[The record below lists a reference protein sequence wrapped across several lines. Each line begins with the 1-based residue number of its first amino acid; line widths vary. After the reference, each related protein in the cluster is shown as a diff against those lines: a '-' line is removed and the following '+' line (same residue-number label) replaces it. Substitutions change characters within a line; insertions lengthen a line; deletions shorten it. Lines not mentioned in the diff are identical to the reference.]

1 MEENETMKFF
11 QKRSVSVILAI
22 LMVLAGLV
30 IGIEKGRKEA
40 QAPTDAPVSAESYAV
55 PAQYLLDESGT
66 LSADAKER
74 IIQYNADTKRLHQ
87 SLVGVLI
94 TNGLDGCLFVMSVEE
109 FTLLHKK
116 ISEQPLAKVK
126 KLQRYF
132 FGDAAKV
139 KPDKQGRV
147 LLTPSLIKCGNLQR
161 DVVVLG
167 ADTRVELWDAATYEG
182 WHDDNTEVLSDEI
195 SAIMAE
201 VGI

>member
-1 MEENETMKFF
+1 MLIGQALNKIDEK
-11 QKRSVSVILAI
+11 KR
-22 LMVLAGLV
+22 LV
-30 IGIEKGRKEA
+30 IPQEMREELGEEF
-40 QAPTDAPVSAESYAV
+40 Y
-55 PAQYLLDESGT
+55 
-66 LSADAKER
+66 
-74 IIQYNADTKRLHQ
+74 
-87 SLVGVLI
+87 I